1 MRTIYRLNG
10 NSIALDAPQTI
21 NGVTYPN
28 LRGVWQEVG
37 VTQHQVEDYP
47 NPDTHTWTE
56 NADGTLNVSPL
67 PVEVITE
74 RNLAKA
80 KLARLGQVREIKVTT
95 ASGKEFDGDEDSQN
109 RMSRAISAMEDTDT
123 TQWVLVDNT
132 IHTVSKAELK
142 EALKLA
148 GIAMTTIWMK
158 PYE

>member
-47 NPDTHTWTE
+47 NPETHSWTE

-67 PVEVITE
+67 PVEVIAE

-95 ASGKEFDGDEDSQN
+95 LSGKEFDGDEDSQN
-109 RMSRAISAMEDTDT
+109 RMSRAISAMNDGDS
-123 TQWVLVDNT
+123 TQWVLADNT
-132 IHTVSKAELK
+132 VVQVSKAELK
-142 EALKLA
+142 EALRLA
-148 GIAMTTIWMK
+148 GAAMTTIWMQ
-158 PYE
+158 PYL

>member
-10 NSIALDAPQTI
+10 NAIALDASQTI
-21 NGVTYPN
+21 DGITYPH
-28 LRGVWQEVG
+28 LRDVWQSLG

-47 NPDTHTWTE
+47 NTETHTWTE

-67 PVEVITE
+67 PAEAIAE

-80 KLARLGQVREIKVTT
+80 KLARLGQVRDIKVTT

-123 TQWVLVDNT
+123 TQWVLVDNI

-148 GIAMTTIWMK
+148 GVAMTTIWMK